1 MTPRCI
7 CIVFIPMFFLSGVAR
22 FLFVPLAE
30 AVSFAMLASYMWS
43 RTIVPTLAMYLL
55 SSEDEYHSEE
65 HKGEKQGFFR
75 RYQQGFEHRFER
87 FREGYRRALN
97 AALASSTIFAAC
109 FLGFCLLSAGL
120 IFVLGRD
127 FFPKVDAGQIRI
139 HFRARTGLRI
149 EETARVADQVDEVI
163 RETIPKEELQ
173 TILDN
178 LGLPYSGINLSYSN
192 SGTFGTADGEIL
204 VQLKE
209 VRGKPTSAYI
219 EALREKFP
227 RLFPGV
233 QFFFQPAD
241 IVTQILNFG
250 TPAPLSVTTSRPIS
264 W

>member
-1 MTPRCI
+1 M
-7 CIVFIPMFFLSGVAR
+7 GWR
-22 FLFVPLAE
+22 F
-30 AVSFAMLASYMWS
+30 
-43 RTIVPTLAMYLL
+43 IVPVLAVCLL
-55 SSEDEYHSEE
+55 SWKDESHTEK
-65 HKGEKQGFFR
+65 HKEKKRGFFR
-75 RYQQGFEHRFER
+75 GYQQGFEHRFER

-178 LGLPYSGINLSYSN
+178 LGLPYSGINLSYTN
-192 SGTFGTADGEIL
+192 SGTF
-204 VQLKE
+204 
-209 VRGKPTSAYI
+209 R
-219 EALREKFP
+219 
-227 RLFPGV
+227 
-233 QFFFQPAD
+233 
-241 IVTQILNFG
+241 
-250 TPAPLSVTTSRPIS
+250 
-264 W
+264 